1 MIAEQSCLICKEPTE
16 YRLAAIVGCAS
27 CIAYLDALISLIA
40 NIEPIRADVE
50 RYLETATQSEIDSVP
65 QVMRDELEPFLAT
78 LDRLRIGLDVV
89 QFTLGEWE
97 AGRSP
102 LRFRERLKGRTAADI
117 KQQSIDDHAFRIIV
131 DRLRRE
137 EGEQR

>member
-1 MIAEQSCLICKEPTE
+1 MITEQSCRICNEPTE
-16 YRLAAIVGCAS
+16 YGLAAIVGCAS
-27 CIAYLDALISLIA
+27 CIAYLDGLIRLIA

-65 QVMRDELEPFLAT
+65 QVMRDGLELFITAIE
-78 LDRLRIGLDVV
+78 RLRIGDDVV
-89 QFTLGEWE
+89 QFALGEWE

-131 DRLRRE
+131 DRLHRE